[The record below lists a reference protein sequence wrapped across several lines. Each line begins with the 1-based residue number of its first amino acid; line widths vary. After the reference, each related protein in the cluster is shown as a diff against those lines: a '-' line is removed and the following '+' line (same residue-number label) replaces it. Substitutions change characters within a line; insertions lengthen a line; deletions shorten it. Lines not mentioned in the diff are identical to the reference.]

1 MALNFSEPSRFVG
14 STLPSPLLVFSA
26 VLLSSCSL
34 AVDRWPNFRCPHPSF
49 SLHYCSVCYRFH
61 ILVDTLTLAQF
72 SLPSSCVL
80 ADLAS
85 CSPRRAIAVPTSSAP
100 TLPSLLP
107 GFSLPFCLHAR
118 LLLIVGQISDAS
130 IRLSASTTTQSAIGF
145 TSWLTVATLSHSCL
159 SDEPTLPFLL
169 LPSRWL
175 SFLAR
180 SLLAFIYIYI
190 VHIHTHA
197 CTDICTPT
205 HTPIARTP
213 THAYI
218 QACTPIHT
226 HPHTHSHIHM
236 DMYKCMQASTHT
248 HTRI

>member
-1 MALNFSEPSRFVG
+1 M
-14 STLPSPLLVFSA
+14 
-26 VLLSSCSL
+26 
-34 AVDRWPNFRCPHPSF
+34 
-49 SLHYCSVCYRFH
+49 
-61 ILVDTLTLAQF
+61 
-72 SLPSSCVL
+72 L

-85 CSPRRAIAVPTSSAP
+85 CSPRRANAVPASSAP

-118 LLLIVGQISDAS
+118 LLPIAGQISDAS
-130 IRLSASTTTQSAIGF
+130 IRLSASTTAQSAIGF
-145 TSWLTVATLSHSCL
+145 TSWLTVATLSHSRL

-218 QACTPIHT
+218 QACPPIHT
-226 HPHTHSHIHM
+226 HPHTHSPILM
-236 DMYKCMQASTHT
+236 DMHKCMQASTHT
-248 HTRI
+248 HTRT